1 MRTSSRESKCNQY
14 AARYPNKGSQTKV
27 SLMLFDIF
35 LSMKSYFAKKK
46 KKYGKFFRAPE
57 YLQPCLQTG

>member
-46 KKYGKFFRAPE
+46 KYGKFFRAPE

>member
-46 KKYGKFFRAPE
+46 KIRKI
-57 YLQPCLQTG
+57 LQST